1 MFLQS
6 VDGMAR
12 LDPIDHS
19 PGAPI
24 ETRCLS
30 GGAVVLIMRIA
41 HHHQMH
47 AVVQLVMRCEPDGQT
62 FAAIS
67 ADRVGRAD

>member
-1 MFLQS
+1 MP
-6 VDGMAR
+6 R
-12 LDPIDHS
+12 LDPADHL

-30 GGAVVLIMRIA
+30 GGTVVLIMRIA
-41 HHHQMH
+41 HHHQMPV
-47 AVVQLVMRCEPDGQT
+47 AVQLVMRCEPDGQT
-62 FAAIS
+62 FAAIT